1 MLDRIPTGR
10 LVVLGEPGSGK
21 TVLLLRLV
29 LDLLARRDAG
39 GPVPLLVPVA
49 SWNPDQDGL
58 YDWLETQMIREHP
71 WLASTSAT
79 GVSRAHALLTAG
91 LVLPVLDGLDEIRSG
106 GRGRALVAINETL
119 RHDTGLVLS
128 CRATAFRH
136 AVRPGPLR
144 QPVHLEGAAGI
155 RLTPLDPAAIAT
167 YLTETAGADGPS
179 RWAPVRAALATSPTP
194 PVARALCT
202 PLMASLART
211 IYNPRQ
217 ASSTL
222 GLPDPAELCD
232 TAAFPTRAAV
242 EEHLFDGLIAAVYR
256 PRSTGTNRWTAA
268 QATPYLI
275 FLARHLEHRLRTT
288 SLAWW
293 ELPRALPRAVM
304 PLAVGLTV
312 GLVAGLAFGLAFGPA
327 AGLADGLGAGLGAGL
342 AIRLEDGLG
351 AGLTIRLTVGLMAG
365 LMAGLVFGLAGGLV
379 VGLVAG
385 LAGGLVFGLA
395 FGLVVGL
402 GSSSPRHIILRWPRL
417 SDLATG
423 LTTGLTVGLVGG
435 LAFGFA
441 AGLVGGLTVGLA
453 AGLAAGV
460 ATGLGFG
467 LAVGLA
473 AGLGMDTTV
482 DTQRAAG
489 PGAVLIHDRASGLI
503 GGLVGGLVVGLVGG
517 LAFGLAAGLM
527 DGAAAGAAVGA
538 AAGLAAGAAV
548 GLAAGAA
555 VGLVGGL
562 ASVWG
567 RLGIARLW
575 LACRGHQP
583 LRLMAF
589 LADAHDRGILRQA
602 GAVWEFRHANLQ
614 RRLASHHHHRA

>member
-1 MLDRIPTGR
+1 M
-10 LVVLGEPGSGK
+10 
-21 TVLLLRLV
+21 
-29 LDLLARRDAG
+29 
-39 GPVPLLVPVA
+39 
-49 SWNPDQDGL
+49 
-58 YDWLETQMIREHP
+58 
-71 WLASTSAT
+71 
-79 GVSRAHALLTAG
+79 
-91 LVLPVLDGLDEIRSG
+91 
-106 GRGRALVAINETL
+106 VAINDTL
-119 RHDTGLVLS
+119 RPDTGLVLS

-136 AVRPGPLR
+136 AVRPGPLH

-167 YLTETAGADGPS
+167 YLTETAGADGPT
-179 RWAPVRAALATSPTP
+179 RWAPVRAALATTPAP

-211 IYNPRQ
+211 IYNPRP
-217 ASSTL
+217 AGSTL

-232 TAAFPTRAAV
+232 STAFPTRTAV
-242 EEHLFDGLIAAVYR
+242 EEHLFDGFITAAYR
-256 PRSTGTNRWTAA
+256 PRSTGKNRWTAA

-304 PLAVGLTV
+304 PLAVGLTF
-312 GLVAGLAFGLAFGPA
+312 GLVAGLAFGLTFGPA

-351 AGLTIRLTVGLMAG
+351 AGLTSRLTAG
-365 LMAGLVFGLAGGLV
+365 LLAGLTGGLAFGLVA
-379 VGLVAG
+379 GLVAG

-395 FGLVVGL
+395 FGFVGGL

-423 LTTGLTVGLVGG
+423 LTTGLTVGLMAG
-435 LAFGFA
+435 LAFGLV
-441 AGLVGGLTVGLA
+441 AGLAGGLTVGLA
-453 AGLAAGV
+453 AGVAAGV
-460 ATGLGFG
+460 AAGLGFG

-473 AGLGMDTTV
+473 VGLAAALGMDTTV
-482 DTQRAAG
+482 DTQRAAD
-489 PGAVLIHDRASGLI
+489 PGAVLIHDRASGLV

-527 DGAAAGAAVGA
+527 DGAVVGVTVGA
-538 AAGLAAGAAV
+538 TV
-548 GLAAGAA
+548 GLAAGPA
-555 VGLVGGL
+555 VGLVGGF

-583 LRLMAF
+583 LHLMAF
-589 LADAHDRGILRQA
+589 LTDAHDRGILRQA

-614 RRLASHHHHRA
+614 RRLANHHHHQA